1 MFRRKVIYF
10 LQSYKATESSST
22 ETKFQKIK
30 LSSATFYRR
39 RMGDRTQGSSTFPL
53 FQMSNLVTRDKSDE
67 N

>member
-10 LQSYKATESSST
+10 LQSCKATESSST

-30 LSSATFYRR
+30 LSSATFSRR

-53 FQMSNLVTRDKSDE
+53 VQMSHLVTRDKSDE